1 MFTRGFYPA
10 RSTIRAPWTVQGVSG
25 AVLPLRA
32 VIVRAFRGSPAPSL
46 PSSRI
51 RLSQRLRPRPRP
63 ASASARAFAPGLVPH
78 PAQVAPSPL
87 ASSLIL
93 RDNATMA
100 PKDRKRP
107 ALPVFVVELGM
118 HGAKKRY
125 PDGRKLTREE
135 RACLPLIV
143 SINEGVRAA
152 SELVATTA
160 KSPDA
165 AWLIKQFLNPVPL
178 AGRKKV
184 KLPSRPLLLKAI
196 AHLEAIYEAGDL
208 TLSATHTPSEPKKHL
223 LRAIDSWFAAFD
235 ERAEKKQWKN
245 VEGTPVT
252 LEGLRRWQADLA
264 TMDLTVI
271 PYLTLPPEFERALT
285 MVEAWDDVLDR
296 RGHIGERFSLR
307 EEVLR
312 LHNWPGDQWRNGDDY
327 ASAQKRFHR
336 RLKKARALAQDP
348 IRDAIMLRAL
358 YLREGLLLGPVD
370 PLDWFLA
377 VCQFRWAVPEMLDMR
392 PELMTWKLVDWLARL
407 ATPIEHVEA
416 KTPKWARS
424 AASPVDVPEGMLEV
438 VSGPDLMIDLD
449 EDVVTALPP
458 GCRVRRLIAS
468 AHTALGPDWT
478 VYWVDSEWENS
489 RPILN
494 LVESAKLHPQVVFVS
509 DEQPA
514 ELAEKIRPFL
524 DRAYEI
530 PTNPLTAHSHI
541 PGVMPI
547 FPEHPD
553 AGL

>member
-1 MFTRGFYPA
+1 MT
-10 RSTIRAPWTVQGVSG
+10 
-25 AVLPLRA
+25 
-32 VIVRAFRGSPAPSL
+32 
-46 PSSRI
+46 
-51 RLSQRLRPRPRP
+51 
-63 ASASARAFAPGLVPH
+63 
-78 PAQVAPSPL
+78 SPL

-135 RACLPLIV
+135 RACLPLIA

-184 KLPSRPLLLKAI
+184 KLPTRPLLLKAI

-208 TLSATHTPSEPKKHL
+208 TLSATRTPSEPKKHL

-336 RLKKARALAQDP
+336 RLKKARALAEDP
-348 IRDAIMLRAL
+348 IRDAIMQRAL

-468 AHTALGPDWT
+468 ARTALGPDWT

-494 LVESAKLHPQVVFVS
+494 LVESAKLHPQVVFIS